1 MEVAPLAEDM
11 VEAKGEEAVDLEMD
25 KADQWAGVVSLA
37 VERPAAGLVASV
49 GAIVAAVVAVREAEA
64 AMAANLGG
72 QVVVVRMV
80 VA

>member
-25 KADQWAGVVSLA
+25 KADQWAVVVSLA